1 MSSRAVKLDE
11 YVVQDD
17 GICGGKPRI
26 AGTRLKVQHIVVEY
40 ERLGMSP
47 DEICDAHPGLTLAA
61 VHSAIAYYYDNRCEI
76 LDAIRNDEEFAESVR
91 ANLKSVS

>member
-1 MSSRAVKLDE
+1 MVKLKE
-11 YVVQDD
+11 YIVTDQ
-17 GICGGKPRI
+17 GICGGQPRI

-61 VHSAIAYYYDNRCEI
+61 VHSAIAYYQDNRDQI
-76 LDAIRNDEEFAESVR
+76 LDAMRCDDEFAESVK
-91 ANLKSVS
+91 AHLKALD